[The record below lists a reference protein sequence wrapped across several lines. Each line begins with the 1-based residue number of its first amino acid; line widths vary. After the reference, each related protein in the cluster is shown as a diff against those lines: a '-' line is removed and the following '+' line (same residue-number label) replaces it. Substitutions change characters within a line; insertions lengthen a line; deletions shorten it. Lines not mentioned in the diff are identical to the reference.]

1 MFIPKV
7 ISIGQAVDPPEISSG
22 QYVAGTG
29 SQVAFQAVKATGDI
43 SAKDITTFSDLRLKE
58 NVISLDGSL
67 GKLEKLEGVNYN
79 FKSEPGQQR
88 IGLIAQDAGEVF
100 PEILRTDDVTG
111 MYSLAYN
118 DLIPVLIESIKEL
131 SAKVKVLEEKLNG

>member
-1 MFIPKV
+1 MV
-7 ISIGQAVDPPEISSG
+7 GS
-22 QYVAGTG
+22 QYVGGTG
-29 SQVAFQAVKATGDI
+29 SRVAFQAVQATEDI
-43 SAKDITTFSDLRLKE
+43 SAKDFNASSDARLKE

-79 FKSEPGQQR
+79 FKSDPGQQR
-88 IGLIAQDAGEVF
+88 IGLIAQDACKVF